1 MSSTANTTYGTN
13 YDNIP
18 APRHANK
25 WTVNECLSLNR
36 EFELL
41 KLTMPEIAL
50 RHGRTVNAIMFKIQA
65 EGWASY
71 NDLYVQTYGAYSQE
85 NDLALKSGV
94 ENDVSDSESL
104 DDEDVD
110 DDDSDEEFVP
120 NVLSDS
126 EEDDEE
132 DLDDGS
138 NYEFIFQRIKSMQ
151 KQINTIMGYFSKGG
165 NTLAAAAADSVSSS
179 STF

>member
-1 MSSTANTTYGTN
+1 MSTTAKTTYGTN

-65 EGWASY
+65 EGWATF

-94 ENDVSDSESL
+94 ENDVSDDDESL

-110 DDDSDEEFVP
+110 DDDSDEEYVP

-126 EEDDEE
+126 EDEE
-132 DLDDGS
+132 EYNDGS

-165 NTLAAAAADSVSSS
+165 DALATAASKSVTASL
-179 STF
+179 

>member
-1 MSSTANTTYGTN
+1 MSTSNNTIYGTN

-71 NDLYVQTYGAYSQE
+71 NDLYVQTYGAYTEE

-94 ENDVSDSESL
+94 ENDVSDSESDASL
-104 DDEDVD
+104 DDEDVN

-126 EEDDEE
+126 EDEE
-132 DLDDGS
+132 EYNDGS
-138 NYEFIFQRIKSMQ
+138 NYEFIFQRIRSMQ
-151 KQINTIMGYFSKGG
+151 KQINTLMGYFSKGG
-165 NTLAAAAADSVSSS
+165 NALATAAASESVTTSL
-179 STF
+179 

>member
-1 MSSTANTTYGTN
+1 MSSTTNTTYGTK

-65 EGWASY
+65 EGWATY
-71 NDLYVQTYGAYSQE
+71 DDLYVQTYGAYSQE
-85 NDLALKSGV
+85 NHLALKSGV
-94 ENDVSDSESL
+94 ENDASDSESDASL
-104 DDEDVD
+104 DEEDND
-110 DDDSDEEFVP
+110 DDDSDEEFIP

-126 EEDDEE
+126 EDEE
-132 DLDDGS
+132 EYNDGS

-165 NTLAAAAADSVSSS
+165 NILASAASE

>member
-1 MSSTANTTYGTN
+1 MSNTNTIYGTN

-65 EGWASY
+65 EGWATF
-71 NDLYVQTYGAYSQE
+71 NDLYVQTYGAYTQE

-94 ENDVSDSESL
+94 ENDASDSDASL

-110 DDDSDEEFVP
+110 DDDSDEEFIP

-126 EEDDEE
+126 DDDDNEE

-138 NYEFIFQRIKSMQ
+138 NYEFIFQRLKSMQ
-151 KQINTIMGYFSKGG
+151 KQINTLMGYFSKGG
-165 NTLAAAAADSVSSS
+165 NVLASAASKSMTTSI
-179 STF
+179 

>member
-1 MSSTANTTYGTN
+1 MSSTTNTIYGTN

-25 WTVNECLSLNR
+25 WTVNECLRLNR

-71 NDLYVQTYGAYSQE
+71 NDLYIQTYGAYSEE

-94 ENDVSDSESL
+94 ENDVSDSDSESDASL
-104 DDEDVD
+104 DDED
-110 DDDSDEEFVP
+110 SDEEFIP

-126 EEDDEE
+126 EDEE
-132 DLDDGS
+132 ELDDGS

-151 KQINTIMGYFSKGG
+151 QQINTLMSYFSKGG
-165 NTLAAAAADSVSSS
+165 NSLASAASET
-179 STF
+179 TF

>member
-1 MSSTANTTYGTN
+1 MSSTTNTVYGTN

-65 EGWASY
+65 EGWATF
-71 NDLYVQTYGAYSQE
+71 NDLYVQTYGAYNQE
-85 NDLALKSGV
+85 NELALKSGV
-94 ENDVSDSESL
+94 ENDASDSDASL
-104 DDEDVD
+104 DEEDDD
-110 DDDSDEEFVP
+110 DDDSDEEFIP

-126 EEDDEE
+126 EDDEDE

-151 KQINTIMGYFSKGG
+151 KQINTLMGYFSKGG
-165 NTLAAAAADSVSSS
+165 NALATAVVEST

>member
-1 MSSTANTTYGTN
+1 MSTTNTIYGTN

-25 WTVNECLSLNR
+25 WTVNECLRLNR
-36 EFELL
+36 EFDLL

-71 NDLYVQTYGAYSQE
+71 NDLYVQTYGSYSQE

-94 ENDVSDSESL
+94 ENDVSDSESDASL
-104 DDEDVD
+104 DDE
-110 DDDSDEEFVP
+110 DSDEEFVP

-126 EEDDEE
+126 EDDEE
-132 DLDDGS
+132 DNEYDDGS

-151 KQINTIMGYFSKGG
+151 KQINTLMGYFSKGG
-165 NTLAAAAADSVSSS
+165 NVLATAASESVTASL
-179 STF
+179 

>member
-1 MSSTANTTYGTN
+1 MSTTAKTTYGTN

-50 RHGRTVNAIMFKIQA
+50 RHGRTVNAIMFRIQA
-65 EGWASY
+65 EGWATF

-94 ENDVSDSESL
+94 ENDVSDDDESL

-110 DDDSDEEFVP
+110 DDDSDEEYVP

-126 EEDDEE
+126 EDEE
-132 DLDDGS
+132 NELDDGS

-151 KQINTIMGYFSKGG
+151 KQINTLMGYFSKGG
-165 NTLAAAAADSVSSS
+165 DALATAASKSVTASL
-179 STF
+179 

>member
-1 MSSTANTTYGTN
+1 MSTTATTTTANTTYGTN

-50 RHGRTVNAIMFKIQA
+50 RHGRTVNAIMFRIQA

-94 ENDVSDSESL
+94 ENDVSDSESEASL
-104 DDEDVD
+104 DD
-110 DDDSDEEFVP
+110 DDDSDEEFIP

-126 EEDDEE
+126 EEE

-165 NTLAAAAADSVSSS
+165 NTLATAAAET
-179 STF
+179 TF

>member
-1 MSSTANTTYGTN
+1 MSTSNTNTIYGTK

-65 EGWASY
+65 EGWATF
-71 NDLYVQTYGAYSQE
+71 NDLYVQTYGAYTEE

-94 ENDVSDSESL
+94 ENDVSDSESEASL
-104 DDEDVD
+104 DDEDDD

-126 EEDDEE
+126 DEE
-132 DLDDGS
+132 EEYNDGS

-165 NTLAAAAADSVSSS
+165 NALATAASESVSSS
-179 STF
+179 L

>member
-1 MSSTANTTYGTN
+1 MSTTANTTYGTK

-65 EGWASY
+65 EGWATY

-85 NDLALKSGV
+85 NHLALKSGV
-94 ENDVSDSESL
+94 ENDVSDSESDASL
-104 DDEDVD
+104 D
-110 DDDSDEEFVP
+110 DDDSDEDFIP

-126 EEDDEE
+126 EDEE
-132 DLDDGS
+132 EYNDGS

-165 NTLAAAAADSVSSS
+165 NALATAAASESVTASL
-179 STF
+179 

>member
-1 MSSTANTTYGTN
+1 MSSTTNTVYGTN

-65 EGWASY
+65 EGWATF

-94 ENDVSDSESL
+94 ENDASDSDASL
-104 DDEDVD
+104 DEEDDD
-110 DDDSDEEFVP
+110 DDDSDEEFIP

-126 EEDDEE
+126 EDEEDE

-151 KQINTIMGYFSKGG
+151 KQINTLMGYFSKGG
-165 NTLAAAAADSVSSS
+165 NALATAAAEST

>member
-1 MSSTANTTYGTN
+1 MSTSNTNTIYGTN

-71 NDLYVQTYGAYSQE
+71 NDLYVQTYGAYTDE

-94 ENDVSDSESL
+94 ENDASESEASL
-104 DDEDVD
+104 DDE
-110 DDDSDEEFVP
+110 DDSDEEFVP

-126 EEDDEE
+126 EEEE
-132 DLDDGS
+132 EEYNDGS

-165 NTLAAAAADSVSSS
+165 NALATAASESVSASL
-179 STF
+179 

>member
-1 MSSTANTTYGTN
+1 MSTSNTNTTYGTN

-50 RHGRTVNAIMFKIQA
+50 RHGRTVNAIMFRIQA
-65 EGWASY
+65 EGWATF

-94 ENDVSDSESL
+94 ENDVSDDDESL

-110 DDDSDEEFVP
+110 DDDSDEEYVP

-126 EEDDEE
+126 EDEE
-132 DLDDGS
+132 NELDDGS

-151 KQINTIMGYFSKGG
+151 KQINTLMGYFSKGG
-165 NTLAAAAADSVSSS
+165 DALATAASKSVTASL
-179 STF
+179 

>member
-1 MSSTANTTYGTN
+1 MSATTTVYGTN

-65 EGWASY
+65 EGWATF
-71 NDLYVQTYGAYSQE
+71 NDLYVQTYGAYSQS

-94 ENDVSDSESL
+94 ENDASDSESDASL
-104 DDEDVD
+104 N
-110 DDDSDEEFVP
+110 DDDSDEEFIP

-126 EEDDEE
+126 DDDEE

-138 NYEFIFQRIKSMQ
+138 NYEFIFQRLKSMQ
-151 KQINTIMGYFSKGG
+151 KQINTLMGYFSKGG
-165 NTLAAAAADSVSSS
+165 NVLASAASKSMTTSI
-179 STF
+179 